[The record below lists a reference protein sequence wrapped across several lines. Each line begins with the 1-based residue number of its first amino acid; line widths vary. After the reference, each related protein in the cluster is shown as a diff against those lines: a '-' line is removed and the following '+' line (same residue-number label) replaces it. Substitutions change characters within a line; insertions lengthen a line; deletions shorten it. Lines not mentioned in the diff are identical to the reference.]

1 MYAVEAINVSKNFSN
16 IRAVERVS
24 FALKQGEHLIL
35 LGPNGAGKSTLLR
48 LVSGL
53 IKPTAGSV
61 KVFGNEA
68 SNVEETSGV
77 LSFVS
82 ENYALYDNLTVREN
96 LLFFGTLYGLKKREV
111 LEASDEM
118 LERLDAREYLDRKV
132 GELSRGTKQKIAICR
147 ALISK
152 PRILLLDEP
161 TAFLDPYAAEEV
173 RSLIKESKA
182 SILYAT
188 QRLDELNRFEGKI
201 MLMNKG
207 RSIGYGTLEEILSM
221 IKDVEIEVTLLNSRK
236 IRLSYGKAR
245 QEGKRIVATLK
256 SAREIPKLVKDIVAN
271 GGEVVSVSY
280 LKESLGSRMRGT

>member
-1 MYAVEAINVSKNFSN
+1 VYAVEAINVSKNFSN
-16 IRAVERVS
+16 IRAVEGVS

-68 SNVEETSGV
+68 SNVEETSSV

-96 LLFFGTLYGLKKREV
+96 LLFFGTLYGLEKSDV
-111 LEASDEM
+111 LEASNEM
-118 LERLDAREYLDRKV
+118 LGRLDAREYLDRKV

-173 RSLIKESKA
+173 RRLIKESKA

-188 QRLDELNRFEGKI
+188 QRLDELNRLEGKI

-221 IKDVEIEVTLLNSRK
+221 VKDVEIEVTLLNDKK
-236 IRLSYGKAR
+236 IRLSYWKAR

-256 SAREIPKLVKDIVAN
+256 SAREIPKLVKNIVAN

>member
-1 MYAVEAINVSKNFSN
+1 MYAVEAVNVSKNFSN
-16 IRAVERVS
+16 IKAVERVS
-24 FALKQGEHLIL
+24 FALRNGEHLIL

-61 KVFGNEA
+61 KIFGNEA
-68 SNVEETSGV
+68 SNVEETSSV

-173 RSLIKESKA
+173 RGLIKESKA

-280 LKESLGSRMRGT
+280 LKESLGSKMRGT